1 MRFIAIG
8 LVLIPMF
15 GCVSEPSVSLQMDQ
29 SAVETRSY
37 QSRTYDQVDVT
48 LAMQAVM
55 ETLQDLGFVIRS
67 GDARLGLVTAS
78 RQEGFVELNVTATV
92 RERPNESVEV
102 RLNANLGMQQLD
114 DPEPYRDFFAA
125 LTQSL
130 FLSTNPVPAKP
141 AV

>member
-1 MRFIAIG
+1 MRIIALSMLLASIA
-8 LVLIPMF
+8 

-37 QSRTYDQVDVT
+37 QSRTFDDVDKTVA
-48 LAMQAVM
+48 LQAVM
-55 ETLQDLGFVIRS
+55 QTLQDLGFVIKS

-78 RQEGFVELNVTATV
+78 RYDGVIELAVTATV
-92 RERPNESVEV
+92 RENSSTSVEV
-102 RLNANLGMQQLD
+102 RLNANFGLQRVD

-130 FLSTNPVPAKP
+130 FLSTNPAPAKP
-141 AV
+141 AA

>member
-1 MRFIAIG
+1 MRLAAIG
-8 LVLIPMF
+8 FLLTALY
-15 GCVSEPSVSLQMDQ
+15 GCISEPSVSLQMDQ

-37 QSRTYDQVDVT
+37 QSRTFDDVDKV

-78 RQEGFVELNVTATV
+78 RHEGIAELSVTATV
-92 RERPNESVEV
+92 RERTATSVEI
-102 RLNANLGMQQLD
+102 RINANLGMQQLD

-130 FLSTNPVPAKP
+130 FLSTNPAPAKP